1 MSLGLDGSMNAHSHG
16 AGGAAY
22 RWKDSLKEAKENA
35 ERSGAYEQAQ
45 AANPSSGHAVCKP
58 EEPANSGGG
67 NASAAA
73 KSEPVSGDDPY
84 AAMRQSIKDIQA
96 GNTSPQ
102 MSTPSANADKFAG
115 GSYKDANGNTQEV
128 KPGGSDGDNKQAPPA
143 NEPKDG
149 PKEQPK
155 DQTNQQPEDS
165 AYAGMPRNAGSA
177 PKSEGGSTQHPA
189 DDTPFSAT
197 SVGDWKPANERYVGG
212 YNPSQQGS
220 APSTERV
227 DYSQVNTPKDYNYKG
242 YGSGNYTDSIGALN
256 DQKFA
261 GKDGIAKDYA
271 EAVEGAKGTKG
282 DHFTLDGSDKGR
294 DDAYAASVEAA
305 KQAVKEAGAR
315 SPEEVAKILKD
326 VGQISLDKEDYKEL
340 FADMRDQGSGF
351 EKDAIGAKYAGEGA
365 YVIDGWTNDA
375 IFDPSIIK
383 REIEVNRHCKYLGVS
398 GDKAESGSALP
409 YTFEGTTAA
418 VQQSVQALLDM
429 REGVIAATEG
439 GESNLKK
446 DLAQVAQT
454 LNQALEYFASG
465 AGLQQ
470 ITEAM
475 DAPVQAANAAVMG
488 INTEGMGYKQ
498 EFAIAAPIIKKLHL
512 AGMNPAG
519 VPGIPP
525 NAAVEELVTAAL
537 EAGIAGGSDMDTVLQ
552 DADEIASLTA
562 SVIDDSKDFNPD
574 ISDATKAEEGE
585 TKTSKG
591 EGEQPKAGGGG
602 GAGGA
607 GGGSPV
613 VVGGGGGGGMAPR
626 PVGGGGGA
634 VGSNRGGAAGG
645 GAGGGRS
652 DAERKSAAE
661 KLADLI
667 AGKDSDKDSDKDDK
681 DSKEDKEKKAK
692 DRLDEML
699 KEKGIDIDD
708 DDDDKDDKDEK
719 DSDKED
725 KAADSIK
732 DLAGDIDSGLD
743 PADTENDL
751 GFAHENGPI
760 GDGTAG
766 TSGAGADTGAG
777 AVPGTGSSLGATDGA
792 GNDITGEA
800 GSTLTPEESANAA
813 AQEELGRKLADAT
826 HLTGGSAD
834 ATGLRDNLARSGSG
848 LGSMAM
854 REPAAAGGAG
864 AGAAGASPAGAMMGA
879 PAGAAGGM
887 SGAGSSAPGSSPAPR
902 VPGAAHSGA
911 AGAANPA
918 AAQAQAEAQR
928 KAQAEKLA
936 AEATEQMRES
946 GRQSAEQIRD
956 LLSGDIETGLGDV
969 SAAIPEGGY
978 LNYGEYLE
986 DPFDA
991 EKGDI
996 VASPVG
1002 TGIYDGEGNV
1012 DLEDGR
1018 RIPINQMLQLS
1029 PPEYGVFRPESEPA
1043 ELSATDND
1051 TDSAP
1056 KRAMPHFDSSGYA
1069 SAAAAGGSDP
1079 FAAGGASEAPAADAP
1094 AAAAQAAPS
1103 SADLGG
1109 TTSGS
1114 GMGGLSTA
1122 PVAPAGDT
1130 AMSSGSSDPFA
1141 NQAAPAP
1148 QHESTPAPAPE
1159 PQQHQPVAAQPVEH
1173 HTSAPQQTTH
1183 DVRVTVDNTSEGHA
1197 VNDGPRNTTGTGFA
1211 QEAAAS
1217 ASVSEDRVHERLSSG
1232 GDDAPRAG
1240 EHDVRGEADHG
1251 ADRGADRGHG
1261 AGHDAGHDARP
1272 GAGDTPES
1280 AGRGEKSRPAQEFV
1294 AADDRTPNNQ
1304 PSRPQPKADI
1314 SGIREV
1320 DYEGRPL
1327 G

>member
-45 AANPSSGHAVCKP
+45 AANPSSGHAAASKP
-58 EEPANSGGG
+58 AADSKPAAEDKSAPTN
-67 NASAAA
+67 SAA
-73 KSEPVSGDDPY
+73 GDDPY
-84 AAMRQSIKDIQA
+84 AALRENIKSAQS
-96 GNTSPQ
+96 GNNSPQ
-102 MSTPSANADKFAG
+102 MSTPSATTDKFAG
-115 GSYKDANGNTQEV
+115 GSYKDANGITQEV
-128 KPGGSDGDNKQAPPA
+128 KPGNSNGGDKQAPPA

-149 PKEQPK
+149 PSQQPKEQP
-155 DQTNQQPEDS
+155 NQQPEDS
-165 AYAGMPRNAGSA
+165 AYAGMPRNAGSS

-227 DYSQVNTPKDYNYKG
+227 DYSQVTTPKDYNYKG

-271 EAVEGAKGTKG
+271 EAVENAKGTKG

-326 VGQISLDKEDYKEL
+326 VGQVSLDKKDYEDL

-383 REIEVNRHCKYLGVS
+383 REIEVNRHCKYLGVP
-398 GDKAESGSALP
+398 GDMAASGSAMP

-446 DLAQVAQT
+446 DFAQVAQT

-552 DADEIASLTA
+552 DAGEIASLTA

-602 GAGGA
+602 GAGG
-607 GGGSPV
+607 GSPV

-626 PVGGGGGA
+626 PVGGGGA
-634 VGSNRGGAAGG
+634 VGSNRGGATGG

-667 AGKDSDKDSDKDDK
+667 AGKDSDKDDK

-725 KAADSIK
+725 KAAESIK

-766 TSGAGADTGAG
+766 TSGAGA
-777 AVPGTGSSLGATDGA
+777 VPGTGSSLGATDGA
-792 GNDITGEA
+792 GNDITGET
-800 GSTLTPEESANAA
+800 GSSFSPEESANAA

-854 REPAAAGGAG
+854 REPAAGATGG

-879 PAGAAGGM
+879 AGAAGGM
-887 SGAGSSAPGSSPAPR
+887 SGTGSSAPGSSPAPR
-902 VPGAAHSGA
+902 VPGAAHGG

-946 GRQSAEQIRD
+946 GRQSAEQIHE
-956 LLSGDIETGLGDV
+956 LLNGDIDTGLGDV

-1094 AAAAQAAPS
+1094 AATEQSAPS
-1103 SADLGG
+1103 AADLGG
-1109 TTSGS
+1109 THSGS

-1141 NQAAPAP
+1141 NQAAATP

-1159 PQQHQPVAAQPVEH
+1159 PQHQPVAAQPVEQ

-1217 ASVSEDRVHERLSSG
+1217 ASVSEDRVHERLSSAASA

-1251 ADRGADRGHG
+1251 ADRGHDAG
-1261 AGHDAGHDARP
+1261 AGHNAGHGAGHDARP

-1304 PSRPQPKADI
+1304 PSRLQPKADI

>member
-45 AANPSSGHAVCKP
+45 AANPSSGHAAASKP
-58 EEPANSGGG
+58 AADSKPAAEDKSAPANS
-67 NASAAA
+67 AA
-73 KSEPVSGDDPY
+73 GDDPY
-84 AAMRQSIKDIQA
+84 AALRENIKSAQS
-96 GNTSPQ
+96 GNNSPQ

-115 GSYKDANGNTQEV
+115 GSYKDANGTTQEV
-128 KPGGSDGDNKQAPPA
+128 KPGNSNGGDKQAPPA

-155 DQTNQQPEDS
+155 EQPNQQPEDS
-165 AYAGMPRNAGSA
+165 AYAGMPRNAGSS

-197 SVGDWKPANERYVGG
+197 SVGDWKPANERYVSG

-271 EAVEGAKGTKG
+271 EAVKEAKGTKG

-305 KQAVKEAGAR
+305 KEAVKKAGAR
-315 SPEEVAKILKD
+315 TPEEVSKILKD
-326 VGQISLDKEDYKEL
+326 VGDISLDKKDYEEL

-383 REIEVNRHCKYLGVS
+383 REIEVNRHCKYLGVP
-398 GDKAESGSALP
+398 GDMAASGSAMP

-446 DLAQVAQT
+446 DFAQVAQT

-498 EFAIAAPIIKKLHL
+498 EFAIVAPIIKKLHL

-552 DADEIASLTA
+552 DAGEIASLTA

-574 ISDATKAEEGE
+574 ISDATKAKTETSQGE
-585 TKTSKG
+585 AG
-591 EGEQPKAGGGG
+591 DQPKAGGTGGG
-602 GAGGA
+602 GAGV
-607 GGGSPV
+607 GSPV

-626 PVGGGGGA
+626 PVGGGGA

-645 GAGGGRS
+645 TAGGAGGRS

-667 AGKDSDKDSDKDDK
+667 AGKDSDKDDK

-708 DDDDKDDKDEK
+708 DDDDKDSDDKDSDEK
-719 DSDKED
+719 DSDK
-725 KAADSIK
+725 AAESIK

-792 GNDITGEA
+792 GNDITGDT
-800 GSTLTPEESANAA
+800 GSSFSPEESANAA

-864 AGAAGASPAGAMMGA
+864 AAGAAGASPAGAMMGA

-902 VPGAAHSGA
+902 VPGATPGA
-911 AGAANPA
+911 ATGAGSAA

-946 GRQSAEQIRD
+946 GRQSAEQIHE
-956 LLSGDIETGLGDV
+956 LLNGDIDTGLGDV

-1094 AAAAQAAPS
+1094 AAQAAPS
-1103 SADLGG
+1103 AADLGG

-1173 HTSAPQQTTH
+1173 HTATPQQTTH

-1217 ASVSEDRVHERLSSG
+1217 ASVSEDRVHERLAAAAGEDS
-1232 GDDAPRAG
+1232 PRAG

-1251 ADRGADRGHG
+1251 ADRGHG
-1261 AGHDAGHDARP
+1261 AGHNAGHDARP
-1272 GAGDTPES
+1272 GAGDNPES

>member
-45 AANPSSGHAVCKP
+45 AANPSSGHAAASKP
-58 EEPANSGGG
+58 AADSKPAAEDKSAPANS
-67 NASAAA
+67 AA
-73 KSEPVSGDDPY
+73 GDDPY
-84 AAMRQSIKDIQA
+84 AALRENIKSAQS
-96 GNTSPQ
+96 GNNSPQ
-102 MSTPSANADKFAG
+102 MSTPSATTDKFAG
-115 GSYKDANGNTQEV
+115 GSYKDANGTTQEV
-128 KPGGSDGDNKQAPPA
+128 KPGNSDGDNKQAPPA

-271 EAVEGAKGTKG
+271 EAVKEAKGTKG

-326 VGQISLDKEDYKEL
+326 VGQVSLDKKDYEDL

-383 REIEVNRHCKYLGVS
+383 REIEVNRHCKYLGVP
-398 GDKAESGSALP
+398 GDMAASGSAMP

-446 DLAQVAQT
+446 DFAQVAQT

-552 DADEIASLTA
+552 DAGEIASLTA

-574 ISDATKAEEGE
+574 ISDATKAKTETSQGE
-585 TKTSKG
+585 AG
-591 EGEQPKAGGGG
+591 DQPKAGGTGG
-602 GAGGA
+602 GGA

-667 AGKDSDKDSDKDDK
+667 AGKDSDKDDK

-699 KEKGIDIDD
+699 KEKGVDIDD

-792 GNDITGEA
+792 GNDITGET
-800 GSTLTPEESANAA
+800 GSSFSPEESANAA

-848 LGSMAM
+848 LGSMTM

-864 AGAAGASPAGAMMGA
+864 AAGAGASPAGAMMGA

-902 VPGAAHSGA
+902 VPGAAHGGA

-946 GRQSAEQIRD
+946 GRQSAEQIHE
-956 LLSGDIETGLGDV
+956 LLNGDIETGLGDV

-1069 SAAAAGGSDP
+1069 SAAESSGADP
-1079 FAAGGASEAPAADAP
+1079 FGGASQAPVADAP
-1094 AAAAQAAPS
+1094 AAQATPS
-1103 SADLGG
+1103 AADLGG

-1173 HTSAPQQTTH
+1173 HTATPQQTTH

-1217 ASVSEDRVHERLSSG
+1217 ASVSEDRVHERLSSAAPA

-1251 ADRGADRGHG
+1251 ADRGHG
-1261 AGHDAGHDARP
+1261 AGAGHNAGHDARP
-1272 GAGDTPES
+1272 AAGDTPES